1 MAVKRHCGYRPVI
14 MRRILHRAVALLA
27 AYAVALQ
34 GLLVVAVAAPYIVP
48 AGASFALCRADD
60 AGAPTGPVH
69 DKCDACLAGHCA
81 GAAGWAER
89 VTFAAPWPVVSRAE
103 PSRRSAARDAPIP
116 HLRAHGPRAPP
127 RA

>member
-1 MAVKRHCGYRPVI
+1 MAVSRDCGYRSVV

-34 GLLVVAVAAPYIVP
+34 GLLVVAIAAPSVAP
-48 AGASFALCRADD
+48 AGASFTLCRADD

-81 GAAGWAER
+81 GAAGRTER
-89 VTFAAPWPVVSRAE
+89 VTFAAPWSVVSRAE
-103 PSRRSAARDAPIP
+103 PSRRSAARDAPASAL
-116 HLRAHGPRAPP
+116 HTHGARAPP
-127 RA
+127 PA